1 MNNLIIKMV
10 QTKKEK
16 LFVKISEKT
25 CYCASAVDRYWFVFL
40 HVFFSGKTS
49 DIVRKFF
56 FSKFAFAKFF
66 IYVYFKFKLGQKC
79 KNKNFSF
86 FGSFFNF

>member
-16 LFVKISEKT
+16 LFIKISGKT

-49 DIVRKFF
+49 DIVLYKKNWIEWSETYFQDKTNTHLTNIRWVGYFT
-56 FSKFAFAKFF
+56 
-66 IYVYFKFKLGQKC
+66 IYLQ
-79 KNKNFSF
+79 NKE
-86 FGSFFNF
+86 